1 MLTLNDSA
9 FLWQKD
15 PSWWDYND
23 DGRTVHLTD
32 KAPDFAIE
40 SFKEYEMKFNNKPKD
55 PKN

>member
-40 SFKEYEMKFNNKPKD
+40 SFKEYEKKFNNKPKN